1 MQGASAFIAV
11 FVVGVII
18 GYSLG
23 HFKAKIA
30 VPPVAGIT
38 G

>member
-1 MQGASAFIAV
+1 MQGAGAFIAV
-11 FVVGVII
+11 FIVGLVI